1 MGNGGQ
7 RGQVIPLIALCLTVL
22 LGFGGLGVDVATWEY
37 HQREQQSATDAAALG
52 GAQQLI
58 YSNCTNYS
66 AATTAA
72 QNDAG
77 NGGFADGGNVT
88 VTVQTPPQSGPY
100 AGNACAVSVQITSAN
115 VASFLTR
122 FFGQATGVS
131 ESTSAVASAALQ
143 NNGCIYMLGSGQN
156 TNFNGSNVQAAPCS
170 IYLNGSANFNSAT
183 VDAQYIGEANY
194 TGSNNGGSFTGS
206 SPKKMLPVADPCPE
220 IAGCAYLA
228 ANPPSTSP
236 CTGTYNG
243 QGVLN
248 PGCYSNLNLNGAT
261 VTLSQGL
268 YTFTGSSNFN
278 KASITGTGATIYV
291 PAGASTNFNKV
302 SSMTLTPPTSGNY
315 TGVSYYQVP
324 SNSNSINFNGSS
336 TNISGLIYAP
346 SASMNYNGS
355 IGKYT
360 ILVAAYANLNGSTGE
375 DFGAPG
381 GGQSYLI
388 RKAVLSE

>member
-7 RGQVIPLIALCLTVL
+7 RGQIIPLIALCLTVL

-100 AGNACAVSVQITSAN
+100 AGNACAVSVQITSAKI
-115 VASFLTR
+115 ASFLTR
-122 FFGQATGVS
+122 FFGQSGGVS

-156 TNFNGSNVQAAPCS
+156 TNFNSANIQAAPCS
-170 IYLNGSANFNSAT
+170 IYMNGSANFNGST
-183 VDAQYIGEANY
+183 TDAQYIGEANY
-194 TGSNNGGSFTGS
+194 AGSNNGGSFTGS
-206 SPKKMLPVADPCPE
+206 SPKKMFPVADPCPE
-220 IAGCAYLA
+220 IGGCAYLA
-228 ANPPSTSP
+228 ANPPSIAP
-236 CTGTYNG
+236 CAGVYSG
-243 QGVLN
+243 QGALG
-248 PGCYSNLNLNGAT
+248 PGCYNNLNLHGAT
-261 VTLSQGL
+261 VTLGQGL
-268 YTFTGSSNFN
+268 YVFSGSSNFS
-278 KASITGTGATIYV
+278 KASISGAGATIYM
-291 PAGASTNFNKV
+291 PAGASINFNQANI
-302 SSMTLTPPTSGNY
+302 MLTPPTSGNY
-315 TGVSYYQVP
+315 TGVSFYQVP
-324 SNSNSINFNGSS
+324 SNSNGLNFNGTS

-346 SASMNYNGS
+346 SASMNYNGAL
-355 IGKYT
+355 GRYT
-360 ILVAAYANLNGSTGE
+360 VLVASYANLNGSTGE
-375 DFGAPG
+375 DYGAPSA
-381 GGQSYLI
+381 GQSYLI